1 MVSSKQVQVSMERH
15 ESPRRGFGRL
25 PATGSIG
32 FAERMMAVVRRW
44 NRSRSA
50 VEGRME
56 VIDRLPLGGKKSLL
70 LVSLEQRRFVV
81 AVSGELV
88 PAVTELAGN
97 GTSDLAFGQRRIR
110 WAGKRTSGKRESG
123 RGAAR

>member
-1 MVSSKQVQVSMERH
+1 MASSKQMQVSIERR
-15 ESPRRGFGRL
+15 ESPRQQFGRL
-25 PATGSIG
+25 PVAGLIVLV
-32 FAERMMAVVRRW
+32 ERIMAVARRW

-50 VEGRME
+50 ADGRME

-88 PAVTELAGN
+88 PAVTELAWN

-110 WAGKRTSGKRESG
+110 WAGKRTSGKRESA